1 MRGMEERQDMILIM
15 KARDPRS
22 DLSWLLHSIH
32 NISDEAAS
40 KTTLCH
46 CCKKASKDRHGS
58 SGSGTPNSLH
68 EQVKLTNL
76 SDETPLFFPP
86 PFPSNTPQSQR
97 QPHRHPLDT
106 LPFFTP
112 VLASKDKLV
121 NTLCT
126 EERRIPSARR
136 GGAIISRKWLAHA
149 SMAAEGVI
157 SVLILTVVMQSRLVI
172 LA

>member
-1 MRGMEERQDMILIM
+1 MEERQDMILIM
-15 KARDPRS
+15 KAREPRS

-58 SGSGTPNSLH
+58 SGSGAPNSLH
-68 EQVKLTNL
+68 DQVKLTNL

-86 PFPSNTPQSQR
+86 PFPSSTPQSQR
-97 QPHRHPLDT
+97 QPHHRSSDT
-106 LPFFTP
+106 LPFFAP
-112 VLASKDKLV
+112 VLASKGKLV

-149 SMAAEGVI
+149 SVTAERVIGVL
-157 SVLILTVVMQSRLVI
+157 VLTVFVQSGLVI

>member
-15 KARDPRS
+15 KAREPRS
-22 DLSWLLHSIH
+22 DLPRLLHTIH
-32 NISDEAAS
+32 NISDETAS

-46 CCKKASKDRHGS
+46 CSKKASKDRHGLS
-58 SGSGTPNSLH
+58 ESETPNSLH
-68 EQVKLTNL
+68 EQIKLTNL
-76 SDETPLFFPP
+76 SDETPLFLPP
-86 PFPSNTPQSQR
+86 TFPSNTPQSQR
-97 QPHRHPLDT
+97 QPHHRPSDT

-112 VLASKDKLV
+112 VLASKGKLV
-121 NTLCT
+121 NTHCT

-149 SMAAEGVI
+149 SMAAERVI
-157 SVLILTVVMQSRLVI
+157 SVLVLTVVVQSCLVI